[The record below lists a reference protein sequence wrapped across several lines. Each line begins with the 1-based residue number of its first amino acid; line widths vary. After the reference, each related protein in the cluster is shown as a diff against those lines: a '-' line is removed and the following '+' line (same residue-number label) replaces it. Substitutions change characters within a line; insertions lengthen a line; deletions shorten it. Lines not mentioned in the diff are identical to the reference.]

1 MDSVRSYFGTNEPL
15 TSWTLLSSLF
25 SKISTDQ
32 HWSGKKVR
40 TKVFNWSEVHL
51 YRSNFLQNPYFNTL
65 WDSATFKILIF
76 TRVASSRPYFLYCQ
90 ESFDYF
96 IYPFSNGPENI
107 NDLNLCMPSKDLM
120 NSPRRI
126 YKYTIYGMQ

>member
-1 MDSVRSYFGTNEPL
+1 MNLWPVEHFFPDR
-15 TSWTLLSSLF
+15 
-25 SKISTDQ
+25 
-32 HWSGKKVR
+32 HWSGK
-40 TKVFNWSEVHL
+40 KVFNWSEVHL